1 MKLMTYK
8 YSIFTFCGIIT
19 VALLCWL
26 LTSISRKPQTI
37 DVSRL
42 AIENIHILNL
52 PDSSIND
59 DYSDLEFLVQ
69 ELAGKNIVV
78 LGEALHYDG
87 STFRIKTRIIKFLH
101 EKLGF
106 NILLFEGGIYDMH
119 LLNERLINN
128 PNEFEPSSSLWTFW
142 SESEQMMELWDY
154 ICTCRCMKGLT
165 PLYVG
170 GIDCQH
176 SGNITDS
183 LRHSFITETCNS
195 LSIDF
200 DSDFPRFSH
209 FMPHM
214 TKTMLN
220 KSFFRHK
227 IQYDSL
233 AVLNNELLTLA
244 ERLGRN
250 DVYLQRYIDGI
261 RNCMLY
267 SWEFDA
273 GYFPRTIWRDSLM
286 ADNFIFHRNMYPK
299 EKIVV
304 WTSNMHASK
313 SGALNYQ
320 NPEHPIQNFGNRLH
334 SHYSDSLYV
343 IMFNNWSRESN
354 DGHIVSFLKQSSVEY
369 AIHKVLYPHVNGRF
383 LFFSHPEEF
392 GKTMCSGIM
401 EGEFVCRPG
410 DMCDAL
416 IYEDNVEFV
425 RYNDEE

>member
-69 ELAGKNIVV
+69 ELVGKNIVV

-106 NILLFEGGIYDMH
+106 NMLLFEGGIYDMH

-154 ICTCRCMKGLT
+154 ICTCRCVKELT

-200 DSDFPRFSH
+200 DSDFPMFSH
-209 FMPHM
+209 FMP
-214 TKTMLN
+214 
-220 KSFFRHK
+220 
-227 IQYDSL
+227 YDK
-233 AVLNNELLTLA
+233 N
-244 ERLGRN
+244 
-250 DVYLQRYIDGI
+250 
-261 RNCMLY
+261 
-267 SWEFDA
+267 
-273 GYFPRTIWRDSLM
+273 
-286 ADNFIFHRNMYPK
+286 H
-299 EKIVV
+299 
-304 WTSNMHASK
+304 
-313 SGALNYQ
+313 
-320 NPEHPIQNFGNRLH
+320 
-334 SHYSDSLYV
+334 
-343 IMFNNWSRESN
+343 
-354 DGHIVSFLKQSSVEY
+354 VE
-369 AIHKVLYPHVNGRF
+369 
-383 LFFSHPEEF
+383 
-392 GKTMCSGIM
+392 
-401 EGEFVCRPG
+401 
-410 DMCDAL
+410 
-416 IYEDNVEFV
+416 
-425 RYNDEE
+425 